1 MRLLLC
7 ARFFFFQA
15 EDGIRDKLVTG
26 VQTCALPISRR
37 VRREALDGLLH
48 GVEKVGRV
56 ERDGDRILRHEPLD
70 LVVDLL
76 ALGALERRPAG
87 VEQLVGLLVV
97 PPPEVLAARRRVE
110 VAVEGPIGVDETSPP
125 LPPRRRLDQGLG
137 RAAVARSEEP
147 TAEIHAPTYLPCRPL

>member
-1 MRLLLC
+1 MIRRPPRSTLFPYTTLFRSHSEEREDHGGETLEKVDTHRVAARLVSERHP
-7 ARFFFFQA
+7 AQA
-15 EDGIRDKLVTG
+15 VEE
-26 VQTCALPISRR
+26 ARR
-37 VRREALDGLLH
+37 VRLEALDGLLH

-110 VAVEGPIGVDETSPP
+110 VAVGSVF
-125 LPPRRRLDQGLG
+125 R
-137 RAAVARSEEP
+137 
-147 TAEIHAPTYLPCRPL
+147 